1 MKHLMNLINVAIEII
16 IHLYLQHLPK
26 HFQIIILDTRIHQIT
41 STEVHLR
48 AYHRLLMHIRVMVL
62 GMVVL
67 PTLSPSLIIMCN
79 HQITLTL
86 TEVHLPACHH
96 HLIMHIRVTAPGMVV
111 LPTLNLRLIIII
123 IKDIMDTILVLET
136 IVGETTIIIIIK
148 VDHHHHSCL
157 LIFLHVLLHLWVRV
171 KTIVIVIVI
180 ATEIDITEEMGGT
193 ITEDKTLLVVVG
205 TGGDEI
211 RYL

>member
-16 IHLYLQHLPK
+16 IHLYLQHRL
-26 HFQIIILDTRIHQIT
+26 HQIT
-41 STEVHLR
+41 LIEVHLPV
-48 AYHRLLMHIRVMVL
+48 YHLLLIHIRVM
-62 GMVVL
+62 
-67 PTLSPSLIIMCN
+67 
-79 HQITLTL
+79 
-86 TEVHLPACHH
+86 
-96 HLIMHIRVTAPGMVV
+96 APGMVV
-111 LPTLNLRLIIII
+111 LIIII
-123 IKDIMDTILVLET
+123 INIMDTILVLET
-136 IVGETTIIIIIK
+136 IVGETTIIIIIIK

-171 KTIVIVIVI
+171 KTIVIVI